1 MPDRNI
7 FAERERGL
15 EDEYFHKQEVML
27 IEKIRERMA
36 MVEELRKMSAGEGEV
51 DEEVV
56 EALQDLGYRD
66 TTIRLL
72 HLVPLVQIA
81 WAEDGVSL
89 DERKAILDIAAT
101 RGVTPDTEAQAQL
114 LKWLDQRPDES
125 FFKDSLRA
133 IRILLE
139 ALPADQRD
147 ATRHDLVEY
156 CTQIARVSGGFLGF
170 HKISATERHH
180 LEEIA
185 RMIGSNREETVRRV
199 LGS

>member
-27 IEKIRERMA
+27 IEKIRQRMA
-36 MVEELRKMSAGEGEV
+36 MEQELKKMSAGEI
-51 DEEVV
+51 DKDVV
-56 EALQDLGYRD
+56 EALQDLGYTD

-89 DERKAILDIAAT
+89 DERKAILEIAGT
-101 RGVTPDTEAQAQL
+101 RGVTPDTDAHTQL
-114 LKWLDQRPDES
+114 SKWLDQRPGDL

-139 ALPADQRD
+139 ALPEEKRAE
-147 ATRHDLVEY
+147 TRHDLVEY

-170 HKISATERHH
+170 HKVSDTERQQI
-180 LEEIA
+180 EEIA
-185 RMIGSNREETVRRV
+185 RMIGSSREETVRKV
-199 LGS
+199 IGG

>member
-15 EDEYFHKQEVML
+15 EDEYFHKQEVLL
-27 IEKIRERMA
+27 IEKIRQRMA
-36 MVEELRKMSAGEGEV
+36 MEEELRRMSAGEVAV

-56 EALQDLGYRD
+56 EALQDLGYKD

-89 DERKAILDIAAT
+89 DERKAILDIAEG
-101 RGVTPDTEAQAQL
+101 RGVTSETEAYGQL
-114 LKWLDQRPDES
+114 TKWLDQQPSET

-139 ALPADQRD
+139 ALPAESRE

-170 HKISATERHH
+170 HKISGVERGQI
-180 LEEIA
+180 EEIA

-199 LGS
+199 LGG